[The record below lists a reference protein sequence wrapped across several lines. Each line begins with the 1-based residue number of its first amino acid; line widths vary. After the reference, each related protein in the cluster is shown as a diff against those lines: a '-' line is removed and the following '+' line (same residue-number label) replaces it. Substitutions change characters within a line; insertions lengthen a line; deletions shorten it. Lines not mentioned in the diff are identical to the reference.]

1 MQNIASLH
9 ADEFPALLA
18 RLPPDLDLDQLA
30 IEHKAIQRGRK
41 IKSGTE
47 LLRLALAHGP
57 GGMSLRD
64 AAGWSGML
72 GLGSLSNPAVKYRLD
87 NSVDFLDAVTDHLLA
102 ARSASQALHW
112 PGRTIRV
119 ADGTC
124 ISKPGSKGTDL
135 RVHGVYDLGAGGFSN
150 LELTDV
156 KGTETLTYGAPVA
169 GEVRIG
175 DRNYGRAKPWHRFLQ
190 DSGGRADLIVR
201 IKWNGFHLTA
211 QDGSAFDL
219 IDHLATLPNDHL
231 PHEIDVQALV
241 QRGVTMPIRLVILRK
256 PPEAV
261 EATRKTLRAQ
271 ASRKQ
276 KVLDPRTLIAA
287 EFLILG
293 TSLSAEDYPAVEV
306 LAAYRL
312 RWQIELAFKRLKSL
326 LHIDKLPARTDLGA
340 RSWLYPHLILALLCD
355 GLIQVFLE
363 TFPSGPFRCGIPAF
377 TVDSTESRSMGT
389 G

>member
-1 MQNIASLH
+1 MQNTASLH
-9 ADEFPALLA
+9 TDEFPALLA
-18 RLPPDLDLDQLA
+18 RLPPDLDLDRLA

-41 IKSGTE
+41 IKTGAG

-64 AAGWSGML
+64 AAGWAGML

-87 NSVDFLDAVTDHLLA
+87 NAVDFLKAVTDHLLV

-112 PGRTIRV
+112 PRRTIRV

-124 ISKPGSKGTDL
+124 IAKPASKGTDW

-156 KGTETLTYGAPVA
+156 KGAETLTYGAPVV
-169 GEVRIG
+169 GEVRIA
-175 DRNYGRAKPWHRFLQ
+175 DRGYGRAKAWYRFLQ
-190 DSGGRADLIVR
+190 DSGGKADLIVR
-201 IKWNGFHLTA
+201 MKWNSFHLTSQHGA
-211 QDGSAFDL
+211 SFEL
-219 IDHLATLPNDHL
+219 IDHLASLPNDQV

-241 QRGVTMPIRLVILRK
+241 RRGLTMPIRLIVLRK
-256 PPEAV
+256 PPQAV
-261 EATRKTLRAQ
+261 EATRKMLHAQ

-287 EFLILG
+287 AFLLLG
-293 TSLSAEDYPAVEV
+293 TSLPAADYPALEV

-355 GLIQVFLE
+355 DLSQAFLE
-363 TFPSGPFRCGIPAF
+363 SFPSGP
-377 TVDSTESRSMGT
+377 V
-389 G
+389 